1 MMILPVF
8 TKYDTKA
15 ISAEKS
21 ARTIVVTDIPMYAKA
36 DPIKAAFRKYGT
48 IVDFHMYTPFKSKF
62 QAAEIIFS
70 SQQAVNIFEDKWSI
84 FVMGECLRTR
94 PKNFTKEQI
103 EARSQHAAILHDLP
117 PNTNAS
123 KLIHIMS
130 NTNAKAIGIPRT
142 LSTYRPR
149 PWAHFFFA
157 TQEARDSAME
167 LSVAVNNKPVR
178 WTLPDK
184 NKPLCLRCSFPNYK
198 MSECDALR
206 LHGRTPTV
214 TAIIIVP
221 LLP

>member
-1 MMILPVF
+1 
-8 TKYDTKA
+8 
-15 ISAEKS
+15 
-21 ARTIVVTDIPMYAKA
+21 
-36 DPIKAAFRKYGT
+36 
-48 IVDFHMYTPFKSKF
+48 
-62 QAAEIIFS
+62 
-70 SQQAVNIFEDKWSI
+70 
-84 FVMGECLRTR
+84 MGECLCTR

-117 PNTNAS
+117 LNTNAS

-149 PWAHFFFA
+149 PWTHFFFT